1 MLPSIFGESLFDDFF
16 DSFPFYD
23 DRAVRNTE
31 KKLYGKHAGNLMK
44 TDIKELDAAY
54 EMDID
59 LPGFKKEDVSAK
71 LENGYLT
78 ISAAK
83 GVDKDEK
90 NDKGVYIRR
99 ERYAGQCAR
108 TFYVGEDVKQE
119 DIKARFEDGILK
131 VTIPKIEHQAV
142 EAKKYI
148 AIEG

>member
-1 MLPSIFGESLFDDFF
+1 MMMPSVFGESLFDDLM
-16 DSFPFYD
+16 DFPFEKEFFG
-23 DRAVRNTE
+23 RRNP
-31 KKLYGKHAGNLMK
+31 LYGKHAKNIMK
-44 TDIKELDAAY
+44 TDIRECDNAY
-54 EMDID
+54 EMDIE

-83 GVDKDEK
+83 GLEKDEK
-90 NDKGVYIRR
+90 TDKDVYIRR

-108 TFYVGEDVKQE
+108 TFYIGEDIRQE
-119 DIKARFEDGILK
+119 DIKAKFEDGILK
-131 VTIPKIEHQAV
+131 VTIPKVEHKAV

>member
-1 MLPSIFGESLFDDFF
+1 MMMPSVFGESLFDDLM
-16 DSFPFYD
+16 DFPFEKEFFG
-23 DRAVRNTE
+23 RRNP
-31 KKLYGKHAGNLMK
+31 LYGKHAQNIMK
-44 TDIKELDAAY
+44 TDIKELEAAY

-108 TFYVGEDVKQE
+108 TFYVGEDVKPEQVSA
-119 DIKARFEDGILK
+119 KFEDGILQITLPRAAQK
-131 VTIPKIEHQAV
+131 QLPGSSS
-142 EAKKYI
+142 I
-148 AIEG
+148 AIQ

>member
-1 MLPSIFGESLFDDFF
+1 
-16 DSFPFYD
+16 
-23 DRAVRNTE
+23 
-31 KKLYGKHAGNLMK
+31 MK

-119 DIKARFEDGILK
+119 DIKAKFEDGILK
-131 VTIPKIEHQAV
+131 VTIPKVEHKAV